1 MAKEIQR
8 TVCFEH
14 KGKKYTQH
22 VYKSRKHPTR
32 AELASDEDLIASLKA
47 TLDRTEKLRQKKK

>member
-1 MAKEIQR
+1 MPKEIQR
-8 TVCFEH
+8 TVCFTH

-32 AELASDEDLIASLKA
+32 AELATDEELIASLKA
-47 TLDRTEKLRQKKK
+47 TLDRVEKLKQKKK